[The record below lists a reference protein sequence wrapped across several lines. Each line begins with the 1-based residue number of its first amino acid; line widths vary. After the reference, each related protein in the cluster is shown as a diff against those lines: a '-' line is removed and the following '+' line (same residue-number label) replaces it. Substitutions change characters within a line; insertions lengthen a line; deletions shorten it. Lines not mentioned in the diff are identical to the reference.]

1 MSCWSYPR
9 LPWRL
14 TGRTLK
20 RLFTNAFKHKER
32 RGKMDL
38 ELQGKN
44 ALVTGGERG
53 IGREVCLAL
62 AREGVNIAYCD
73 IQTGQGPESTQEQLR
88 GLGRKVLAQNVDV
101 SDEAAVVAFVQA
113 AIGELGAIHI
123 FVSNAG
129 IIEWEPITR
138 ITLESWNRVLGV
150 NLTGAMLCTREVA
163 RHMVARRQGVMLF
176 TSSTIQYNPA
186 YKEAAYR
193 VSKTGVQV
201 LAETAAV
208 ELAPYGIRVN
218 TVSPGLI
225 DSPNWAGGIL
235 PRVAHDPAIGETF
248 MGNIPLGRLGRPGD
262 VGPAYAFLA
271 SDKASF
277 ATGAN
282 IVLDGGFTLRPL
294 VLVTPEEIRSMN
306 L

>member
-1 MSCWSYPR
+1 VE
-9 LPWRL
+9 
-14 TGRTLK
+14 
-20 RLFTNAFKHKER
+20 FKEEKI
-32 RGKMDL
+32 MDL
-38 ELQGKN
+38 GLNGKN

-53 IGREVCLAL
+53 IGRAICLSL

-73 IQTGQGPESTQEQLR
+73 LKVESEMESTQEEIR
-88 GLGRKVLAQNVDV
+88 ELGRKAFVMEVDV
-101 SDEAAVVAFVQA
+101 SDENEVYSFVRA
-113 AIGELGAIHI
+113 AIHTLGRLDI

-129 IIEWEPITR
+129 IIEWEPITK
-138 ITLESWNRVLGV
+138 ITLECWNRILAV

-163 RHMVARRQGVMLF
+163 RHMVENRKGVILF
-176 TSSTIQYNPA
+176 TSSTIQFNPA

-201 LAETAAV
+201 FAETAAI

-225 DSPNWAGGIL
+225 NSPNWAKGVL
-235 PRVAHDPAIGETF
+235 QKAVDDPKTGEGF
-248 MGNIPLGRLGRPGD
+248 MGNIPLGRLGLPND
-262 VGPAYAFLA
+262 VGSAFAFLA

-277 ATGAN
+277 ATGTN
-282 IVLDGGFTLRPL
+282 IVFDGGFTLRPL
-294 VLVTPEEIRSMN
+294 VLVTQDEIKNMN

>member
-1 MSCWSYPR
+1 
-9 LPWRL
+9 
-14 TGRTLK
+14 
-20 RLFTNAFKHKER
+20 
-32 RGKMDL
+32 MDL
-38 ELQGKN
+38 GLNGKN

-53 IGREVCLAL
+53 IGRDVCLSL

-73 IQTGQGPESTQEQLR
+73 MKIEDGKDSTQQEIR
-88 GLGRKVLAQNVDV
+88 NIGRNVLAMQIDV
-101 SDEAAVVAFVQA
+101 SNENQVIEFVQA
-113 AIGELGAIHI
+113 AIRELGEIEI

-129 IIEWEPITR
+129 IIEWEPITK
-138 ITLESWNRVLGV
+138 ITLECWNRILAV

-163 RHMVARRQGVMLF
+163 RHMVEKKTGVMLF
-176 TSSTIQYNPA
+176 TSSTIQFNPA

-201 LAETAAV
+201 FAETAAI

-225 DSPNWAGGIL
+225 NSPNWAKGVL
-235 PRVAHDPAIGETF
+235 LKAANDPQTGEGF
-248 MGNIPLGRLGRPGD
+248 MGNIPLGRLGLPDD
-262 VGPAYAFLA
+262 VGAAYAFLA
-271 SDKASF
+271 SDKTSF

-294 VLVTPEEIRSMN
+294 VLVSQDEIRNMN

>member
-1 MSCWSYPR
+1 
-9 LPWRL
+9 
-14 TGRTLK
+14 
-20 RLFTNAFKHKER
+20 
-32 RGKMDL
+32 MDL
-38 ELQGKN
+38 DLRGKN
-44 ALVTGGERG
+44 ALITGGERG
-53 IGREVCLAL
+53 IGREVALAL

-73 IQTGQGPESTQEQLR
+73 VKVERGPGSTQEQLR
-88 GLGRKVLAQNVDV
+88 GLGVRALAMEVDV
-101 SDEAAVVAFVQA
+101 SQEPQVVAMVDR
-113 AIGELGAIHI
+113 AIRELGRLDIL
-123 FVSNAG
+123 VSNAG
-129 IIEWEPITR
+129 IIEWEPVTQ
-138 ITLESWNRVLGV
+138 ITLACWNKIIGV
-150 NLTGAMLCTREVA
+150 NLTGAMLTMREVA
-163 RHMVARRQGVMLF
+163 RHMVANRKGVILF

-201 LAETAAV
+201 LAETAAI

-225 DSPNWAGGIL
+225 DSPNWAQGVL
-235 PRVAHDPAIGETF
+235 ARVVADPKLGEAF
-248 MGNIPLGRLGRPGD
+248 MNSIPLGRLGVPGD

-282 IVLDGGFTLRPL
+282 IRLDGGFTLRPL
-294 VLVTPEEIRSMN
+294 TLISRSEIEDMN

>member
-1 MSCWSYPR
+1 
-9 LPWRL
+9 
-14 TGRTLK
+14 
-20 RLFTNAFKHKER
+20 
-32 RGKMDL
+32 MDL
-38 ELQGKN
+38 ELNGKN

-53 IGREVCLAL
+53 IGRNVCLSL
-62 AREGVNIAYCD
+62 AREGVNIAYGD
-73 IQTGQGPESTQEQLR
+73 IKIEAGDGSTQELVR
-88 GLGRKVLAQNVDV
+88 GLGRKAFAEEIDV
-101 SDEAAVVAFVQA
+101 SIEAQVVRFVQH
-113 AIGELGAIHI
+113 AIDEMGGIDI

-129 IIEWEPITR
+129 TIEWEPVTK
-138 ITLESWNRVLGV
+138 ITLECWNRILGV

-163 RHMVARRQGVMLF
+163 RHMVERRKGVMLF
-176 TSSTIQYNPA
+176 TSSTIQFNPA

-201 LAETAAV
+201 FAETAAI

-225 DSPNWAGGIL
+225 NSPNWAKGVL
-235 PRVAHDPAIGETF
+235 SKAVNDPETGQSF
-248 MGNIPLGRLGRPGD
+248 MGNIPLGRLGVPTD
-262 VGPAYAFLA
+262 VGAAYAYLA
-271 SDKASF
+271 SDKSSF

-294 VLVTPEEIRSMN
+294 VLVTQDEIRKMN

>member
-1 MSCWSYPR
+1 
-9 LPWRL
+9 
-14 TGRTLK
+14 
-20 RLFTNAFKHKER
+20 
-32 RGKMDL
+32 MDL
-38 ELQGKN
+38 GLNGKN

-53 IGREVCLAL
+53 IGRDVCLSL
-62 AREGVNIAYCD
+62 AHEGVNIAYCD
-73 IQTGQGPESTQEQLR
+73 IKIEHGRESTQEEIR
-88 GLGRKVLAQNVDV
+88 RLGRSALAMEVDV
-101 SDEAAVVAFVQA
+101 SNENQVVGFVEAAV
-113 AIGELGAIHI
+113 GELGSMDI

-129 IIEWEPITR
+129 IIEWEPITK
-138 ITLESWNRVLGV
+138 ITLECWNRILTV

-163 RHMVARRQGVMLF
+163 KHMVERRQGVMLF

-201 LAETAAV
+201 FAETAAI

-225 DSPNWAGGIL
+225 NSPNWAKGVL
-235 PRVAHDPAIGETF
+235 PKVANDPQTGEDF
-248 MGNIPLGRLGRPGD
+248 MGNIPLSRLGLPND
-262 VGPAYAFLA
+262 VGAAYAFLA

-294 VLVTPEEIRSMN
+294 VLVSQEEIRNMN

>member
-1 MSCWSYPR
+1 
-9 LPWRL
+9 
-14 TGRTLK
+14 
-20 RLFTNAFKHKER
+20 
-32 RGKMDL
+32 MDL
-38 ELQGKN
+38 GLQGKN

-53 IGREVCLAL
+53 IGRDICLSL
-62 AREGVNIAYCD
+62 AREGVAVAYCD
-73 IQTGQGPESTQEQLR
+73 IQIERGPGSTQQAVRDQGGQAIATE
-88 GLGRKVLAQNVDV
+88 VDV
-101 SDEAAVVAFVQA
+101 SQEAAVVAWVQA
-113 AIGELGAIHI
+113 AIAELGHVDI

-129 IIEWEPITR
+129 IIEWEPITK
-138 ITLESWNRVLGV
+138 ITLESWNRILAV
-150 NLTGAMLCTREVA
+150 NLTGAMLCAREVA
-163 RHMVARRQGVMLF
+163 RHMVGRRRGVMLF

-201 LAETAAV
+201 LAETAAI

-225 DSPNWAGGIL
+225 DSPNWANGIL
-235 PRVAHDPAIGETF
+235 PKAATDPATGEGF
-248 MGNIPLGRLGRPGD
+248 MNNIPLGRLGQPTD
-262 VGPAYAFLA
+262 VGAAYAFLA
-271 SDKASF
+271 SDKTSF

-294 VLVTPEEIRSMN
+294 VLISQEQIRSMN

>member
-1 MSCWSYPR
+1 
-9 LPWRL
+9 
-14 TGRTLK
+14 
-20 RLFTNAFKHKER
+20 
-32 RGKMDL
+32 MDL

-53 IGREVCLAL
+53 IGRDICLSL

-73 IQTGQGPESTQEQLR
+73 LKIDKGTGSTQAALR
-88 GLGRKVLAQNVDV
+88 SLGARVFATEADV
-101 SDEAAVVAFVQA
+101 SEEAQVVRLVQD
-113 AIGELGAIHI
+113 AIQQLGGIDI

-129 IIEWEPITR
+129 IIDWEPITK
-138 ITLESWNRVLGV
+138 ITLECWSRILAV

-163 RHMVARRQGVMLF
+163 RHMVERRKGVMLF

-186 YKEAAYR
+186 YREAAYR
-193 VSKTGVQV
+193 VSKTGVQA
-201 LAETAAV
+201 LSETAAV

-225 DSPNWAGGIL
+225 DSPNWANGIL
-235 PRVAHDPAIGETF
+235 PKAAADPNTGEAF
-248 MGNIPLGRLGRPGD
+248 MNNIPLGRLGLPSD
-262 VGPAYAFLA
+262 VGSAYAFLA

-294 VLVTPEEIRSMN
+294 LLVTQDQIRNMN
-306 L
+306 LRN

>member
-1 MSCWSYPR
+1 
-9 LPWRL
+9 
-14 TGRTLK
+14 
-20 RLFTNAFKHKER
+20 
-32 RGKMDL
+32 MDL
-38 ELQGKN
+38 KLKDKN

-53 IGREVCLAL
+53 IGRDICLSL

-73 IQTGQGPESTQEQLR
+73 IKLEAGGESTQER
-88 GLGRKVLAQNVDV
+88 VRSLGRKSFGREVDV
-101 SDEAAVVAFVQA
+101 SDEPQVIRFVQD
-113 AIGELGAIHI
+113 AIDELGCIDI

-138 ITLESWNRVLGV
+138 ITLECWNRILAV
-150 NLTGAMLCTREVA
+150 NLTGAMLCAREA
-163 RHMVARRQGVMLF
+163 AKHMVSRRKGVMLF
-176 TSSTIQYNPA
+176 TSSTIQFNPA

-193 VSKTGVQV
+193 VSKTGVQAF
-201 LAETAAV
+201 AETAAI

-225 DSPNWAGGIL
+225 NSPNWAMGVL
-235 PRVAHDPAIGETF
+235 PKAANDPQTGESF
-248 MGNIPLGRLGRPGD
+248 MGNIPLGRLGLPED
-262 VGPAYAFLA
+262 VGAAFAYLA

-294 VLVTPEEIRSMN
+294 VLVSQEEIKNMN
-306 L
+306 G